1 MDTGVFENCTGI
13 TTLTIH
19 DGCAVIA
26 GSSFSG
32 CTKLTSVSI
41 PNSVTSMGGSAFAG
55 CKALTSATIGDGMKA
70 VPSYCFQNCTQLS
83 TLKLGKK
90 VSALN
95 NRCLQYCPNIKT
107 ITIYNNETPSVGEYV
122 FDNYN
127 ATLYVP
133 AAAVNDYKAHATWK
147 KFAQILPIVENLY
160 LIIAQ
165 SESGRVMMPVTKGM
179 NYAVVIEAEEGWKVN
194 SVTYNGTDVTEQL
207 ENGVFTTPAMYES
220 GELRVAYE
228 SATDAINARTI
239 SNVRVYGQSGNI
251 VIKNVEAGD
260 IVNVYTTDGK
270 LVNTTAANGSDLH
283 INVSAGAV
291 YIVKA
296 GSKTLKI
303 AM

>member
-1 MDTGVFENCTGI
+1 VGGGAFQ
-13 TTLTIH
+13 
-19 DGCAVIA
+19 
-26 GSSFSG
+26 G
-32 CTKLTSVSI
+32 CTKLKSINI
-41 PNSVTSMGGSAFAG
+41 PNSVTTLGSDAFLG
-55 CKALTSATIGDGMKA
+55 CKALLSATVGNGVRVI
-70 VPSYCFQNCTQLS
+70 NNS
-83 TLKLGKK
+83 TFNSCVALETVKLGNKLTT
-90 VSALN
+90 VCYRSFYNCPAL
-95 NRCLQYCPNIKT
+95 RT
-107 ITIYNNETPSVGEYV
+107 ITIYNEKAPSTEPDAFSSYS
-122 FDNYN
+122 

-133 AAAVNDYKAHATWK
+133 EAGLNDYKAHATWK

-160 LIIAQ
+160 LIIVQ

-220 GELRVAYE
+220 GELRVVYE

-239 SNVRVYGQSGNI
+239 SNVKVYGQSGNI
-251 VIKNVEAGD
+251 VVKNVETGD

-270 LVNTTAANGSDLH
+270 LVNTTAANGSELH
-283 INVSAGAV
+283 ISVNTGAV
-291 YIVKA
+291 YIVKT